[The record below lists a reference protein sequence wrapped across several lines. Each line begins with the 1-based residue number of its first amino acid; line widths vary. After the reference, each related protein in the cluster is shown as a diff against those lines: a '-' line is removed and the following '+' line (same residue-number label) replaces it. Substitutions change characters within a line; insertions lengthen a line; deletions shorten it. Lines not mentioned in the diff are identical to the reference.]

1 MVTTPFRREIN
12 YRQTM
17 NSRLVLSDFN
27 GLWGRKVPP
36 DRLASPEW
44 RSNPS
49 IVLIV
54 LAILYFLGG
63 EEILVEAGP
72 ELLD

>member
-1 MVTTPFRREIN
+1 M
-12 YRQTM
+12 
-17 NSRLVLSDFN
+17 
-27 GLWGRKVPP
+27 PP
-36 DRLASPEW
+36 DRLASPGW

-54 LAILYFLGG
+54 LAVLYFLGG